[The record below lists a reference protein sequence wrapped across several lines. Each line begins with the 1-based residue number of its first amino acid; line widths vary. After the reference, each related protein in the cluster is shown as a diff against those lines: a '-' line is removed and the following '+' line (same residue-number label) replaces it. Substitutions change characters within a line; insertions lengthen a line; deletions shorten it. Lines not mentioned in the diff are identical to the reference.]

1 MTLAQHITA
10 FVDRDFARETQFLA
24 ELVKV
29 PSDNP
34 PGDCAAHAA
43 RAKQLLGQQGLA
55 IEAHE
60 VPATVVAATG
70 MKSVTNLIVR
80 HRFGDGPVI
89 ALNAHGDVV
98 PPGLG
103 WRLDPYGAAIEDSPH
118 GPVMYGRGVA
128 VSKSDFATYAWA
140 LLALKAAAAQGIRLG
155 GTVELHFTYDEEAG
169 GDVGPKWL
177 LDQGLS
183 RPDAAIAAG
192 FSYSVVNAH
201 NGCLHLEV
209 TVTGKQAHAAMPES
223 GVDALEAAT
232 AVLAVLYGHRA
243 ELART
248 RSRVPGIV
256 SPTLNVGLIKGG
268 INTNV
273 VPDQV
278 VFRIDRRMVPE
289 EDPAK
294 VEADLRAL
302 IAAAAKACPQ
312 IKVEV
317 RRTLLAVP
325 LIPQPGSARIAA
337 AIQRHAKAVLGV
349 DVAVTGVPLYTDAR
363 HYAAHGIPIVLYG
376 AGPRSILEANAHNAN
391 ENLRL
396 NDLSAATKIVAL
408 AVADLCGTQRSGSGP
423 ERPIIPSAAA
433 ATG

>member
-1 MTLAQHITA
+1 MTFIQHIA
-10 FVDRDFARETQFLA
+10 GFVDRDFARETRFLA

-34 PGDCAAHAA
+34 PGDCTAHAA
-43 RAKQLLGQQGLA
+43 RAKQLLEQLGLA
-55 IEAHE
+55 VEAHE
-60 VPATVVAATG
+60 VPAAVVAAVG

-103 WRLDPYGAAIEDSPH
+103 WRLDPYGAAVEDGPH

-140 LLALKAAAAQGIRLG
+140 LLALKAGAAQGARLA
-155 GTVELHFTYDEEAG
+155 GTIELHFTYDEEVG
-169 GDVGPKWL
+169 GDLGPKWL
-177 LDQGLS
+177 LDQGLTK
-183 RPDAAIAAG
+183 PDAVIAAG

-223 GVDALEAAT
+223 GADALEAAT
-232 AVLAVLYGHRA
+232 AILSALYGHRA
-243 ELART
+243 ALARI
-248 RSRVPGIV
+248 RSDTPGIV
-256 SPTLNVGLIKGG
+256 APTLNVGLIKGG

-278 VFRIDRRMVPE
+278 VFRIDRRMIPE

-294 VEADLRAL
+294 AEADLRAL
-302 IAAAAKACPQ
+302 ILAATKGREPIKAD
-312 IKVEV
+312 V
-317 RRTLLAVP
+317 RRILLAMP
-325 LIPQPGSARIAA
+325 LTPQPGAERIAA
-337 AIQRHAKAVLGV
+337 AIQHHAKDILGV

-363 HYAAHGIPIVLYG
+363 HYAAHGIPVVLYG

-391 ENLRL
+391 ESLRL

-408 AVADLCGTQRSGSGP
+408 AVAELCGAR
-423 ERPIIPSAAA
+423 
-433 ATG
+433 

>member
-1 MTLAQHITA
+1 MTLARHVAA
-10 FVDRDFARETQFLA
+10 FVDRDFARETRFLA

-34 PGDCAAHAA
+34 PGDCSAHAA
-43 RAKQLLGQQGLA
+43 RAKQLLEQLGLTV
-55 IEAHE
+55 EAHE
-60 VPATVVAATG
+60 VPPALAAAAG
-70 MKSVTNLIVR
+70 MKSVTNLLVR
-80 HRFGDGPVI
+80 HRFGEGPVI

-103 WRLDPYGAAIEDSPH
+103 WRLDPYGAAIEDGPH

-140 LLALKAAAAQGIRLG
+140 LLALKAAAARGAKLAG
-155 GTVELHFTYDEEAG
+155 MVELHFTYDEEAG

-177 LDQGLS
+177 LDQGLT
-183 RPDAAIAAG
+183 RPDAVIAAG

-223 GVDALEAAT
+223 GVDALEAAN
-232 AVLAVLYGHRA
+232 AILSALYAHRA

-248 RSRVPGIV
+248 RSRVTGIV

-278 VFRIDRRMVPE
+278 MFRIDRRMIPE

-302 IAAAAKACPQ
+302 IMAAAKAHPQ
-312 IKVEV
+312 IKVDV
-317 RRTLLAVP
+317 GRTLLAMP
-325 LIPQPGSARIAA
+325 LIPQLGSERIAA
-337 AIQRHAKAVLGV
+337 AIQHHAKDILGV
-349 DVAVTGVPLYTDAR
+349 GVPVTGVPLYTDAR
-363 HYAAHGIPIVLYG
+363 HYAARGIPVVLYG
-376 AGPRSILEANAHNAN
+376 AGPRSILEANAHNAD

-396 NDLSAATKIVAL
+396 NDLRAATKIVAL
-408 AVADLCGTQRSGSGP
+408 VVAELCGAQ
-423 ERPIIPSAAA
+423 
-433 ATG
+433 

>member
-1 MTLAQHITA
+1 MTLAHQIVD
-10 FVDRDFARETQFLA
+10 FVDRDFARETRFLA

-43 RAKQLLGQQGLA
+43 RAKQLLEQLGFA
-55 IEAHE
+55 VEAHA
-60 VPATVVAATG
+60 VPAAAVAASG

-103 WRLDPYGAAIEDSPH
+103 WRLDPYGAAVEDGPH
-118 GPVMYGRGVA
+118 GAVMYGRGVA

-140 LLALKAAAAQGIRLG
+140 LLALKAAAAQGARLA
-155 GTVELHFTYDEEAG
+155 GTIELHFTYDEEVG
-169 GDVGPKWL
+169 GDIGPKWL
-177 LDQGLS
+177 LDQGLTT
-183 RPDAAIAAG
+183 PDAVIAAG

-223 GVDALEAAT
+223 GADALEAAT
-232 AVLAVLYGHRA
+232 AILSALYGHRA
-243 ELART
+243 ELKRI
-248 RSRVPGIV
+248 RSDTPGIV
-256 SPTLNVGLIKGG
+256 APTLNVGLIKGG

-278 VFRIDRRMVPE
+278 VFRIDRRMIPE

-302 IAAAAKACPQ
+302 ILAAAKARPQ
-312 IKVEV
+312 IKADVH
-317 RRTLLAVP
+317 RALLAMP
-325 LIPQPGSARIAA
+325 LTPQPGAERITA
-337 AIQRHAKAVLGV
+337 AIQRHAEEILGT

-363 HYAAHGIPIVLYG
+363 HYAAAGIPVVLYG

-408 AVADLCGTQRSGSGP
+408 SVADLCGAR
-423 ERPIIPSAAA
+423 
-433 ATG
+433 